1 MEYPRYHCDT
11 TVSLPGLLLDMRLV
25 SLQDFVQG
33 TKASTLEA
41 KKRNV
46 KVNLKKCTKKILLL
60 TPIFT
65 LWPNKLN
72 VGLLAL
78 LKLAFLVC

>member
-1 MEYPRYHCDT
+1 MAYIIFNFNLSTMEYPRYRCDT

-46 KVNLKKCTKKILLL
+46 
-60 TPIFT
+60 
-65 LWPNKLN
+65 
-72 VGLLAL
+72 
-78 LKLAFLVC
+78 

>member
-1 MEYPRYHCDT
+1 MAYIIFNFNLSTMEYPRYHCDT

-41 KKRNV
+41 RKRNV
-46 KVNLKKCTKKILLL
+46 
-60 TPIFT
+60 
-65 LWPNKLN
+65 
-72 VGLLAL
+72 
-78 LKLAFLVC
+78 

>member
-11 TVSLPGLLLDMRLV
+11 TVSLPGLLLDMRLA

-46 KVNLKKCTKKILLL
+46 
-60 TPIFT
+60 
-65 LWPNKLN
+65 
-72 VGLLAL
+72 
-78 LKLAFLVC
+78 

>member
-1 MEYPRYHCDT
+1 MAYINFNFNLSTMEYPRYHCDT

-46 KVNLKKCTKKILLL
+46 
-60 TPIFT
+60 
-65 LWPNKLN
+65 
-72 VGLLAL
+72 
-78 LKLAFLVC
+78 